1 MGIIS
6 PLSDLSLE
14 EEDAL
19 AAAAHQDRPGVGPS
33 ALEQFPAEYWAECD
47 RLHHVA
53 IDAWKAVYANVCVK
67 ADGYA
72 FAVVALVPGHHTFF
86 EGPARSDRLD
96 AWKAFID
103 LRKDAA

>member
-1 MGIIS
+1 MPLS
-6 PLSDLSLE
+6 PLSDLP
-14 EEDAL
+14 EDAP
-19 AAAAHQDRPGVGPS
+19 AEAQHEPTESS
-33 ALEQFPAEYWAECD
+33 ALEQFPAEYWVECD
-47 RLHHVA
+47 RLQRVA
-53 IDAWKAVYANVCVK
+53 LETWKAVYANIIVK
-67 ADGYA
+67 ASGYA